1 MSASPRA
8 RTVEPQ
14 QLIGDELARVGGGK
28 AEAKGEEGLWG
39 QTANIT
45 SPPVFTA
52 AWRLS
57 QAYKL
62 VLKRLVAEEKCP
74 NSTLTW

>member
-1 MSASPRA
+1 MSVSSRA
-8 RTVEPQ
+8 YTVDPQ
-14 QLIGDELARVGGGK
+14 QLIGDDLARVGGGK
-28 AEAKGEEGLWG
+28 PEAKGEEGLWG

-45 SPPVFTA
+45 SPPVFTP

-62 VLKRLVAEEKCP
+62 VFKCLVPEEKCP
-74 NSTLTW
+74 NNMLLW